1 MSEGRQLEI
10 EVREWDGNLF
20 TIEAGIDPQFEQQL
34 TQGVVPLLILRHN
47 GRQVQQLRNV
57 RVRAISTHFQRSR
70 IESPLEEENDLE
82 DFTRQVTVFKYEEV
96 R

>member
-10 EVREWDGNLF
+10 EVREWDGNSF

-57 RVRAISTHFQRSR
+57 RVRSISTHFQESR
-70 IESPLEEENDLE
+70 VENFLE
-82 DFTRQVTVFKYEEV
+82 DSTRQVTVFKYEEG

>member
-1 MSEGRQLEI
+1 MSGGRQLEI
-10 EVREWDGNLF
+10 EVREWDRNSF

-57 RVRAISTHFQRSR
+57 RVRSMSTHFQESR
-70 IESPLEEENDLE
+70 VENFLE
-82 DFTRQVTVFKYEEV
+82 DSICQVTVFKYEASK
-96 R
+96 

>member
-1 MSEGRQLEI
+1 MGEGRQLEI
-10 EVREWDGNLF
+10 EVREWDRSSF
-20 TIEAGIDPQFEQQL
+20 TIEAGMDPRFEQQL
-34 TQGVVPLLILRHN
+34 THGVVPLLILRHN

-70 IESPLEEENDLE
+70 VESPFE
-82 DFTRQVTVFKYEEV
+82 DFIRQVTVFKYEEV